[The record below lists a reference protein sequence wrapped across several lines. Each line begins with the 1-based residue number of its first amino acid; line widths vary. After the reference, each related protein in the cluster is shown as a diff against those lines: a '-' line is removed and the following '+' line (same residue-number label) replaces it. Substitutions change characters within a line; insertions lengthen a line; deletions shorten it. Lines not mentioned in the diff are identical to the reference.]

1 MQKIAIGKIL
11 QGLRKAKGVTQE
23 QLSEILGVS
32 CAAISKWENEQM
44 YPDINFFPIL
54 ARYFNVS
61 IDCLFGFSNELTEE
75 EYADYKKDCT
85 ELFAQREYSVGMEKI
100 KALCFLFP
108 TNDKLKIDLITNS
121 IPYLALC
128 DDMQI
133 RESVAHQMITLCQ
146 NCIDENVQCQ
156 KHFVLAHLFMLTGQE
171 KKLNTNHIVE
181 TKNFITVDMTNSLLL
196 RASGNAEEKIETAIL
211 SLGIQL
217 IYELRNKS
225 SYLQKRNDF
234 QSALTVAKKQIA
246 LVELLDLDDSICFM
260 LYMNI
265 AYLYCLLGDSKN
277 AEKSVEIFVKLFREK
292 PITDN
297 VLFQIYKTG
306 FSSNQFDLI
315 RDTSI
320 FKNLEN
326 LLG

>member
-171 KKLNTNHIVE
+171 KKLNTNHIAE
-181 TKNFITVDMTNSLLL
+181 TKMP
-196 RASGNAEEKIETAIL
+196 GN
-211 SLGIQL
+211 
-217 IYELRNKS
+217 
-225 SYLQKRNDF
+225 
-234 QSALTVAKKQIA
+234 
-246 LVELLDLDDSICFM
+246 
-260 LYMNI
+260 
-265 AYLYCLLGDSKN
+265 
-277 AEKSVEIFVKLFREK
+277 
-292 PITDN
+292 
-297 VLFQIYKTG
+297 TG
-306 FSSNQFDLI
+306 FFSQNAGI
-315 RDTSI
+315 V
-320 FKNLEN
+320 
-326 LLG
+326 

>member
-1 MQKIAIGKIL
+1 
-11 QGLRKAKGVTQE
+11 
-23 QLSEILGVS
+23 
-32 CAAISKWENEQM
+32 M
-44 YPDINFFPIL
+44 YPDINFFPVL

-75 EYADYKKDCT
+75 EYADFKKECT

-108 TNDKLKIDLITNS
+108 TNDKMKIDLITNS

-128 DDMQI
+128 DDMQM
-133 RESVAHQMITLCQ
+133 RNRVAHQMIVLCQ
-146 NCIDENVQCQ
+146 NCIDESIQCQ
-156 KHFVLAHLFMLTGQE
+156 KHFILAHLFMLTGQE
-171 KKLNTNHIVE
+171 NKLTTNHIKE
-181 TKNFITVDMTNSLLL
+181 TKNFMTVDMTNSFLL
-196 RASGNAEEKIETAIL
+196 RADGNAEEKIEAAIL

-225 SYLQKRNDF
+225 SYLQKRNDL
-234 QSALTVAKKQIA
+234 QGALTVAKKQIMLA
-246 LVELLDLDDSICFM
+246 ELLELDASVYFM

-265 AYLYCLLGDSKN
+265 SYLYCLLGDAKN
-277 AEKSVEIFVKLFREK
+277 AEKTVEMFVKLFREK

-297 VLFQIYKTG
+297 VIFQVYKAG

-326 LLG
+326 LFD

>member
-44 YPDINFFPIL
+44 YPDINFFPVL

-75 EYADYKKDCT
+75 EYADYKKECI
-85 ELFAQREYSVGMEKI
+85 ELFAQREYSVGMAKI

-108 TNDKLKIDLITNS
+108 TNDKLKIDLIINS

-128 DDMQI
+128 DDLQI
-133 RESVAHQMITLCQ
+133 RDSVAHQMIALCQ
-146 NCIDENVQCQ
+146 NCIDEGVQSQ
-156 KHFVLAHLFMLTGQE
+156 KHFILAHLFMLTGQE
-171 KKLNTNHIVE
+171 KKLNTNHTVE
-181 TKNFITVDMTNSLLL
+181 TKKFMTVDMTNSFLL
-196 RASGNAEEKIETAIL
+196 RAGGNAKEEIETAIL

-225 SYLQKRNDF
+225 SYLQKMNDL
-234 QSALTVAKKQIA
+234 QGALTVAKKQIA
-246 LVELLDLDDSICFM
+246 LVELLELDDSVCFM
-260 LYMNI
+260 IYMNI
-265 AYLYCLLGDSKN
+265 AYLYCLLGD
-277 AEKSVEIFVKLFREK
+277 EYSVAPEPPNPL
-292 PITDN
+292 
-297 VLFQIYKTG
+297 
-306 FSSNQFDLI
+306 
-315 RDTSI
+315 
-320 FKNLEN
+320 
-326 LLG
+326 